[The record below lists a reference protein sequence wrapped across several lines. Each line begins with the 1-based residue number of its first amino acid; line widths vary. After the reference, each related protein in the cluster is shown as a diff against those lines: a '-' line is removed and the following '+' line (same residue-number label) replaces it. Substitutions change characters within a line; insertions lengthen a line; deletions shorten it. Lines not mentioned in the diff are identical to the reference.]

1 MVGVIEGYRVEDSV
15 TDDGTDDK
23 VDDEAATDSGDA
35 GVTEIVLSD
44 REIEGGESDGV
55 YRGVNV
61 GGVVGRL

>member
-15 TDDGTDDK
+15 TDDGTDDR

-35 GVTEIVLSD
+35 GVTDSVWFD

-55 YRGVNV
+55 YKGVNV